1 MRVRQV
7 GKPTFRQKISGA
19 SKISSKK
26 VLDQIICSIVASLI
40 SIQKKK
46 LCQLK
51 QSFCIS
57 FKVQIPGPENL
68 FFLMPRCF
76 LKGDLFLGTNT
87 KSVSWAT
94 PARSNTSKSAPEAK
108 VMHRKSVKFTK
119 LCSDTNPGTPT
130 KTKTLKA
137 LTYIG
142 PAGKKP
148 ACHKAS
154 IHPVPVGRQW
164 EMGHL
169 LSSTGFGQRNSAGV
183 GHAQH

>member
-1 MRVRQV
+1 MSNINS
-7 GKPTFRQKISGA
+7 KEKTLPTEAKFLHLFQSSNSGA
-19 SKISSKK
+19 WKS
-26 VLDQIICSIVASLI
+26 
-40 SIQKKK
+40 
-46 LCQLK
+46 
-51 QSFCIS
+51 
-57 FKVQIPGPENL
+57 

-169 LSSTGFGQRNSAGV
+169 LSSTGFGRRNSAGV
-183 GHAQH
+183 GHAQHWVQASRSSTPTIFPKSWM